1 MSEKSIIESVREFIA
16 GCPYLDEYAA
26 LLVDRLEGDVDS
38 YSIEPIPCSP
48 IVKRY
53 VNGQTVRRYEFH
65 LASTEAYTIEILD
78 QISNSAFYEHF
89 ADWLEQCSRSRNLPD
104 LGDGKLATKI
114 EALTHGY
121 LATTNE
127 STARYV
133 IQCRLTY
140 MQA

>member
-26 LLVDRLEGDVDS
+26 LLVDRLEGEVDS
-38 YSIEPIPCSP
+38 YSIELVPCDP
-48 IVKRY
+48 VVKRY
-53 VNGQTVRRYEFH
+53 VSGQTMRRYEFH
-65 LASTEAYTIEILD
+65 LASTEAYTIDVLD

-89 ADWLEQCSRSRNLPD
+89 AAWLEQCSRSRTLPD
-104 LGDGKLATKI
+104 LGAGRLAMKI
-114 EALTHGY
+114 EALTPGY